1 MGAEDYSPMENTT
14 AAALLVQTMLY
25 SAPKVRDGLTNHL
38 QNNTE
43 AGAEY
48 LKPYFIAAMRMLK
61 KAEKEAPDMR

>member
-1 MGAEDYSPMENTT
+1 MET
-14 AAALLVQTMLY
+14 AAVILVQTMLE

-38 QNNTE
+38 QSNPE

-61 KAEKEAPDMR
+61 KAYKEAPDIR